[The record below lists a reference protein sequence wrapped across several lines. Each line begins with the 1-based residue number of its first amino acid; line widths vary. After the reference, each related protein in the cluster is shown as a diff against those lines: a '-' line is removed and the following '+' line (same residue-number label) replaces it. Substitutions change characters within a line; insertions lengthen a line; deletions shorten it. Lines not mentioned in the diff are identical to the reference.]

1 MRISRSRL
9 ASATLVA
16 FVVTAFPAATVV
28 AHGGEGPSLEVVPNR
43 VEPGDTVTVLGE
55 ELAPLTSVHVD
66 LLTAAGDQRVIE
78 TEVDEEGHFIES
90 LTVPAEL
97 TPRVY
102 ELRGTDG
109 AGIEVSTFLTVLAPE
124 EPSAETGSPT
134 PMEVMGLALAGVLVA
149 ALILLVVRRI
159 TAPRRRPAR

>member
-1 MRISRSRL
+1 M
-9 ASATLVA
+9 VA
-16 FVVTAFPAATVV
+16 FVVAASPAAPVV

-55 ELAPLTSVHVD
+55 ELAPLSSVQVD
-66 LLTAAGDQRVIE
+66 LLTAAGALVVIVAR
-78 TEVDEEGHFIES
+78 VDEEGHFIES

-109 AGIEVSTFLTVLAPE
+109 AGLAVSTYLTVLPAE
-124 EPSAETGSPT
+124 QGSAETAPAR
-134 PMEVMGLALAGVLVA
+134 MEMMSLAIAGVLAA
-149 ALILLVVRRI
+149 ALILLIVRRVAASNGSSAG
-159 TAPRRRPAR
+159 TRRG